1 MKIEHRFTD
10 PTKDAYSEM
19 DFSRTSS
26 EIRNPDGTIVFSQH
40 DIEIPGGWS
49 QVAADVIAQKYF
61 RKAGVP
67 ARLKKVKESMQKQ
80 GIDLLV
86 SHDPANMNY
95 LTGYDAWSFYY
106 AQCVLVHINEDEPIC
121 FLRAQDAGGG
131 YIKTYVQHKNII
143 AYDEKYIHTWPLHP
157 YQYLVEIIKDRKW
170 DKLCVGVEMDAHY
183 YTAFCH
189 EKIKQGL
196 PNAKVIDSDRLVNW
210 ARLVK
215 SNAEISYMKSAALI
229 SQKGMRTALEVIN
242 PGVRQCDAVGEIQK
256 SLFYGTEE
264 FGGEYSSIATLLP
277 TGKGT
282 SASHLTATQD
292 KFVEGEATI
301 IELSGV
307 YKRYH
312 APMARTVLL
321 GKPDQLKIDTMKKTI
336 EALEA
341 GISAVKPGNTADDV
355 AQAFW
360 KILDKYGI
368 DKKSRTGY
376 SIGIG
381 YPPDWGEHTLNIY
394 KGDMTIL
401 EPNVCFHMIA
411 VMQFG
416 DWGVEASEAI
426 RVTENGSELFCDMSK
441 ELHIK

>member
-1 MKIEHRFTD
+1 MLFEKKEY
-10 PTKDAYSEM
+10 KE
-19 DFSRTSS
+19 
-26 EIRNPDGTIVFSQH
+26 
-40 DIEIPGGWS
+40 
-49 QVAADVIAQKYF
+49 
-61 RKAGVP
+61 
-67 ARLKKVKESMQKQ
+67 RLKKVKISMQKK

-106 AQCVLVHINEDEPIC
+106 AQCTIVHVNADEPLC
-121 FLRAQDAGGG
+121 FVRDQDAGGA
-131 YIKTYVQHKNII
+131 YLKTYLKKENII
-143 AYDEKYIHTWPLHP
+143 VYDEHYIHTWPKHP
-157 YQYLVEIIKDRKW
+157 YDYLVEIIKNKKW
-170 DKLCVGVEMDAHY
+170 DKLSIGLEMDAHY
-183 YTAFCH
+183 FTAFCYQ
-189 EKIKQGL
+189 KIRDGL
-196 PNAKVIDSDRLVNW
+196 PNAKIKDSERLVNW

-215 SNAEISYMKSAALI
+215 SNTEINFMKSAAKI
-229 SQKGMRTALEVIN
+229 SEVGMKKAYEVIS

-256 SLFYGTEE
+256 ALFYGTPE
-264 FGGEYSSIATLLP
+264 FGGEYASIATLLP

-292 KFVEGEATI
+292 KFIDGEATI
-301 IELSGV
+301 VELSGV

-312 APMARTVLL
+312 APMARTILL

-336 EALEA
+336 EALQA
-341 GISAVKPGNTADDV
+341 GIDATKPGNTVDHV

-368 DKKSRTGY
+368 EKKSRTGY

-401 EPNVCFHMIA
+401 EPNICFHMIA

-416 DWGVEASEAI
+416 EWGVEASEAI
-426 RVTENGSELFCDMSK
+426 RVTDQGAELFCNMSK
-441 ELHIK
+441 ELHVKS

>member
-1 MKIEHRFTD
+1 MLFT
-10 PTKDAYSEM
+10 KEEYKQRLSK
-19 DFSRTSS
+19 
-26 EIRNPDGTIVFSQH
+26 V
-40 DIEIPGGWS
+40 
-49 QVAADVIAQKYF
+49 QKM
-61 RKAGVP
+61 
-67 ARLKKVKESMQKQ
+67 MQEK
-80 GIDLLV
+80 GIDLLI
-86 SHDPANMNY
+86 SHDTNNINY

-106 AQCVLVHINEDEPIC
+106 AQCAVVHINADEPIC
-121 FLRAQDAGGG
+121 FVRDQDAGGA
-131 YIKTYVQHKNII
+131 YIKTYLKKENII
-143 AYDEKYIHTWPLHP
+143 VYDEHYIHSLTKHT
-157 YQYLVEIIKDRKW
+157 YDYLVKVIKDKKW
-170 DKLCVGVEMDAHY
+170 DKLSIGLEMDAHY
-183 YTAFCH
+183 FTAFCY

-196 PNAKVIDSDRLVNW
+196 PNANLKDSERLVNW

-215 SNAEISYMKSAALI
+215 SDVEINYMKSAAKI
-229 SQKGMRTALEVIN
+229 SEIGMKTAFDVIK

-256 SLFYGTEE
+256 SLFYGSPE

-282 SASHLTATQD
+282 SASHLTASQD

-307 YKRYH
+307 FKRYH

-336 EALEA
+336 EAIDA
-341 GISAVKPGNTADDV
+341 GISATKPDNTANDV

-360 KILDKYGI
+360 KVLDKYGI
-368 DKKSRTGY
+368 EKKSRTGY

-394 KGDMTIL
+394 KGDMTVL
-401 EPNVCFHMIA
+401 KPNVCFHMIA

-426 RVTENGSELFCDMSK
+426 RVTDKGSELFCNMSK
-441 ELHIK
+441 ELHIKS